1 MLRAISAK
9 NLDLIPTE
17 EEESTIGETGR
28 LLFSIPRIGLGLMFQ
43 MGIILRKENTHER
56 QLLRFSRTG
65 LNLLADNLVDL
76 LDSAERK
83 VLEVLLESV

>member
-28 LLFSIPRIGLGLMFQ
+28 LLFSIPRIGPGLSGGMIYLLSLGKF
-43 MGIILRKENTHER
+43 KA
-56 QLLRFSRTG
+56 SRV
-65 LNLLADNLVDL
+65 DNFLK
-76 LDSAERK
+76 AF
-83 VLEVLLESV
+83 

>member
-56 QLLRFSRTG
+56 QVLRFSRTG
-65 LNLLADNLVDL
+65 LRLVADKLVDL
-76 LDSAERK
+76 LDSAEMK